1 LTIKGCQTPPDV
13 PIGDTGSAWEAVMLD
28 AVMGM
33 VAEGFLPAVAGWGM
47 IYNLKYL
54 WEVHNAEN

>member
-1 LTIKGCQTPPDV
+1 
-13 PIGDTGSAWEAVMLD
+13 MLD